1 MKKADRLF
9 VTVVITPGDKVF
21 LQKCS
26 SLNSRSVSKQAMLYI
41 IEGMRADYASMSNK
55 YAANDT
61 SRAHQRHEG
70 SRREEED
77 DTEQYENTTK

>member
-41 IEGMRADYASMSNK
+41 IEGMKADYASMSNTK
-55 YAANDT
+55 KVKNY
-61 SRAHQRHEG
+61 
-70 SRREEED
+70 EEED